1 MVNRNGERA
10 QQTPPGSGRMNLE
23 EIARLAGVSRSTVS
37 RVINDD
43 PRVSDHARR
52 AVREVI
58 AEHNFH
64 PNAAARSLATRRTGI
79 LGLLIPREIDWV
91 FSDLFFPLII
101 KGIAVASH
109 EAEQNLMLLMEA
121 SDSGQSAERLFSRV
135 IGGRHLDG
143 IIVVSNVVEEPLV
156 ELLDRHQFPAILV
169 GRHPVFD
176 LSFVD
181 VDNRASAKMVVS
193 HLIDHGHTRIGMI
206 GGAENLIATLD
217 RRDGYHDALFA
228 ANIPINPE
236 YYEGGDFQEMG
247 GYVAMRKLL
256 ALPDRPT
263 AVFSASDVM
272 ALGAMRA
279 VAEAG
284 LSIPG
289 DVALIGFDGIER
301 AATSTPPLSSIAQPV
316 AELGRQA
323 VSMLLQRI
331 ESPAAPAMHRYL
343 PTELCLRESCGCP
356 APLALPA
363 KEVLRTRG

>member
-1 MVNRNGERA
+1 
-10 QQTPPGSGRMNLE
+10 MNLE
-23 EIARLAGVSRSTVS
+23 EIARLSGVSRSTVS

-43 PRVSDHARR
+43 PRVSDRARE
-52 AVREVI
+52 AVRKVI
-58 AEHNFH
+58 AAHNFH

-109 EAEQNLMLLMEA
+109 AAEQNLMLLMEA
-121 SDSGQSAERLFSRV
+121 SDSGESAERLFSRV

-143 IIVVSNVVEEPLV
+143 IVVVSNVVEEPLV

-181 VDNRASAKMVVS
+181 VDNRSSARTVVG
-193 HLIDHGHTRIGMI
+193 HLIEHGHTRIGMI
-206 GGAENLIATLD
+206 GGAANLIATLD
-217 RRDGYHDALFA
+217 RRDGYHDALISA
-228 ANIPINPE
+228 GIAIDPDL
-236 YYEGGDFQEMG
+236 YVSGDFQELG
-247 GYVAMRKLL
+247 GYIAMRTLL
-256 ALPDRPT
+256 ALPDPPT

-279 VAEAG
+279 VTEAG
-284 LSIPG
+284 LSIPH
-289 DVALIGFDGIER
+289 DLALIGFDGIER
-301 AATSTPPLSSIAQPV
+301 GELSDPPLSTIAQPV

-331 ESPAAPAMHRYL
+331 ESPGAPPMHRYL
-343 PTELCLRESCGCP
+343 PTELRIRRSCGCM
-356 APLALPA
+356 APLAPSA
-363 KEVLRTRG
+363 KEVATSRDL

>member
-1 MVNRNGERA
+1 MANRNGGNPQA
-10 QQTPPGSGRMNLE
+10 TPTSGRMNLE

-58 AEHNFH
+58 AEYNYH

-101 KGIAVASH
+101 KSIAVASH
-109 EAEQNLMLLMEA
+109 SAEQNLMLLMEA
-121 SDSGQSAERLFSRV
+121 SDSGESAERLFSRV

-169 GRHPVFD
+169 GRHPIFD

-181 VDNRASAKMVVS
+181 VDNRASARMVVN

-206 GGAENLIATLD
+206 GGAHNLIATLD
-217 RRDGYHDALFA
+217 RRDGYHDALFGA
-228 ANIPINPE
+228 GIPIDPDL
-236 YYEGGDFQEMG
+236 YVGGDFQEMG
-247 GYVAMRKLL
+247 GYIAMRRLL
-256 ALPDRPT
+256 AMPDRPT

-284 LSIPG
+284 LSIPH

-301 AATSTPPLSSIAQPV
+301 GETASPPLSSIAQPV

-331 ESPAAPAMHRYL
+331 ESPAAPPMHRYL
-343 PTELCLRESCGCP
+343 PTELRIRESCGCTASL
-356 APLALPA
+356 APPA
-363 KEVLRTRG
+363 KEVATSRGQ

>member
-1 MVNRNGERA
+1 MANQNGDRS
-10 QQTPPGSGRMNLE
+10 QPNSGRMNLE

-43 PRVSDHARR
+43 PRVSDRARN

-58 AEHNFH
+58 AAHNFH

-101 KGIAVASH
+101 KSIAVASH
-109 EAEQNLMLLMEA
+109 AAEQNLMLLMEA
-121 SDSGQSAERLFSRV
+121 SDSGESAERLFHRV

-181 VDNRASAKMVVS
+181 VDNRVSAKAVVG

-206 GGAENLIATLD
+206 GGATNLIATLD

-228 ANIPINPE
+228 AGLPIDPAL
-236 YYEGGDFQEMG
+236 YEGGDFQEMG
-247 GYVAMRKLL
+247 GYVAMRKLM
-256 ALPDRPT
+256 ALPDPPT

-284 LSIPG
+284 RSIPG
-289 DVALIGFDGIER
+289 DIALIGFDGIER
-301 AATSTPPLSSIAQPV
+301 AATATPPLSTIAQPV

-323 VSMLLQRI
+323 VAMLLQRI
-331 ESPAAPAMHRYL
+331 ETPNAPPMHRYL
-343 PTELCLRESCGCP
+343 PTDLQLRASCGCP
-356 APLALPA
+356 APLVPSAE
-363 KEVLRTRG
+363 EVVAQVR